1 VKSLLYEEAS
11 CAVERKAMG
20 VVGAH
25 YLLNPSHANMDEGPI
40 VGQQSSVFAGDSVG
54 AAHWSPLAQ
63 AGRGVS
69 RWSHLAGSGCGCGR
83 SKVLGCKPVGVQ
95 LTSAQTSEH
104 QLAESTPAT
113 ANVRPDTLTAMV
125 HANRLSF
132 PPKNQVRN
140 VMHRGVPT
148 GMYCPV

>member
-54 AAHWSPLAQ
+54 AAHWS
-63 AGRGVS
+63 
-69 RWSHLAGSGCGCGR
+69 RWR
-83 SKVLGCKPVGVQ
+83 K
-95 LTSAQTSEH
+95 
-104 QLAESTPAT
+104 LAEEY
-113 ANVRPDTLTAMV
+113 PDGAILLAAV
-125 HANRLSF
+125 ADVAGAR
-132 PPKNQVRN
+132 
-140 VMHRGVPT
+140 
-148 GMYCPV
+148 C